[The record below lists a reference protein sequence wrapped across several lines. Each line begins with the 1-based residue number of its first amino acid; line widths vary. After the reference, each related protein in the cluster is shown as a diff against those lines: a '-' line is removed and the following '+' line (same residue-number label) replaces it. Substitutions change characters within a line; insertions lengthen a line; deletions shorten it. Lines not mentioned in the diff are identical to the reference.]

1 VRLHAQRSASEH
13 RTARRAGPSGRANSS
28 GVLVDRT
35 QRDDLV
41 GCDADEWERRR
52 IAAGRCRREQR
63 RGAFGHSDDRWAAPR
78 DVAVASR
85 FRTGT
90 HPGPDPD
97 THANSDAYADPN
109 TNTNPD
115 ACANPDTDA
124 DADAD
129 TDADTHAD
137 ADTDADTSAR
147 QSDQRFG
154 SGGKTERLLPD
165 VAVRAG

>member
-1 VRLHAQRSASEH
+1 
-13 RTARRAGPSGRANSS
+13 
-28 GVLVDRT
+28 VLVDRT
-35 QRDDLV
+35 QRNDLV

-109 TNTNPD
+109 TNPD
-115 ACANPDTDA
+115 AYADTDTDTHADA

-129 TDADTHAD
+129 T
-137 ADTDADTSAR
+137 DTDADTSAR